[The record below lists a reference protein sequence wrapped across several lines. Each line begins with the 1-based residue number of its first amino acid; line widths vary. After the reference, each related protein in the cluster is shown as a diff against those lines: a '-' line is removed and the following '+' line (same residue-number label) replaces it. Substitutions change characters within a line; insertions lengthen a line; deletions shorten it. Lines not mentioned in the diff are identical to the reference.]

1 MNTFHSTI
9 PFFFGAVLIL
19 LPLSGCSSSKEKT
32 PSEKARS
39 VVASLPDP
47 SPSEMESTKR
57 EAYAKSG
64 DHRRR
69 GEILSDLPSSQAEDG
84 ATFAMMLLS
93 EKDSSGKESS
103 VPGSDDPKEEDPSG
117 QMDSSS
123 AWLSSPE
130 ERVFGRPPEDNN
142 ISKDTVLSSQGRVYV
157 SAGEYP
163 PTEEERLSYDIKRAV
178 ALMAALEGKGPPPE
192 EEDHISGNG
201 IASSPDATSDADTS
215 HSRSND
221 EESSDPWEGTVTTSG
236 RIAPYEGGNSL
247 ISFPDG
253 SFLRGRSSSDESG
266 ITYGEIPPIKCV
278 FLSSEKIRS
287 GERISLRTVGDI
299 SFGET
304 VLEDGS
310 ILSATV
316 TIGERLFLEVHSIPL
331 EGKNV
336 LTHLTAF
343 DSDGMKGLYCPETAL
358 SSGSGRLSREAISRG
373 GSVAGGAIGGLAGS
387 LLRSGASLLGEA
399 SSVKKV
405 RVYPGY
411 EFELRIVK

>member
-9 PFFFGAVLIL
+9 TFLFGTALFL

-93 EKDSSGKESS
+93 EKASSGKESS
-103 VPGSDDPKEEDPSG
+103 VVGSDDPKEEAPSG

-123 AWLSSPE
+123 AWLYSPE
-130 ERVFGRPPEDNN
+130 ERVFGRAPEEND
-142 ISKDTVLSSQGRVYV
+142 ISKDTVLSSQGRTYV
-157 SAGEYP
+157 SAGEYSQSD
-163 PTEEERLSYDIKRAV
+163 EERLSYDIKRAA
-178 ALMAALEGKGPPPE
+178 ALMAALEGKGTPPE
-192 EEDHISGNG
+192 EDDNSGNSPVQ
-201 IASSPDATSDADTS
+201 SSDTGSS
-215 HSRSND
+215 HSQSSV

-253 SFLRGRSSSDESG
+253 SFLRGRSFSDGSG
-266 ITYGEIPPIKCV
+266 VIYGEIPPIKCV

-287 GERISLRTVGDI
+287 GERISLRTVGDVP
-299 SFGET
+299 FGET

-331 EGKNV
+331 GGKNV

-358 SSGSGRLSREAISRG
+358 SSGSGRLSREAVSRG
-373 GSVAGGAIGGLAGS
+373 GSVAGGALGGLAGS

>member
-9 PFFFGAVLIL
+9 TFLFGTALFL

-69 GEILSDLPSSQAEDG
+69 GEILSDLPSSEGEDG
-84 ATFAMMLLS
+84 ASFAMMLLS

-142 ISKDTVLSSQGRVYV
+142 ISKDTASSQGRVYV

-163 PTEEERLSYDIKRAV
+163 PTEEERLSYDLKRAA
-178 ALMAALEGKGPPPE
+178 ALMAALEGKGTPPE
-192 EEDHISGNG
+192 EVDNSGN
-201 IASSPDATSDADTS
+201 SPVQSSDADSS
-215 HSRSND
+215 HSQSSG
-221 EESSDPWEGTVTTSG
+221 EQSSDPWEGTVTTSG
-236 RIAPYEGGNSL
+236 RIATYEGGNSL

-266 ITYGEIPPIKCV
+266 ITYGDIPPIKCV

-287 GERISLRTVGDI
+287 GERISLRTVGDV

-316 TIGERLFLEVHSIPL
+316 SIGERLFLEVHSIPL
-331 EGKNV
+331 GGKNV

-373 GSVAGGAIGGLAGS
+373 GSVAGGALGGLAGS

>member
-9 PFFFGAVLIL
+9 TFLFGTALFL

-93 EKDSSGKESS
+93 EKDSFGKESS

-130 ERVFGRPPEDNN
+130 ERVFGRPPEEKNV
-142 ISKDTVLSSQGRVYV
+142 SKDTVLSSQGRTYV

-163 PTEEERLSYDIKRAV
+163 PTEEERLSYDLKRAA
-178 ALMAALEGKGPPPE
+178 ALMAALEGKGTPPE
-192 EEDHISGNG
+192 EVDNSGNSPVQ
-201 IASSPDATSDADTS
+201 SSDTGSS
-215 HSRSND
+215 HSQSSV

-236 RIAPYEGGNSL
+236 RIATYEGGNSL

-287 GERISLRTVGDI
+287 GERISLRTVGDVP
-299 SFGET
+299 FGET

-331 EGKNV
+331 GGKNV

>member
-9 PFFFGAVLIL
+9 TFLFGTALFL

-64 DHRRR
+64 DHRR

-93 EKDSSGKESS
+93 EKDSSEMESS
-103 VPGSDDPKEEDPSG
+103 ITGSYAHKEEDAYSR
-117 QMDSSS
+117 MDSSM
-123 AWLSSPE
+123 AGPTSPQ
-130 ERVFGRPPEDNN
+130 ERVFGIPPEEND
-142 ISKDTVLSSQGRVYV
+142 ISKDTGYSQGRTYV
-157 SAGEYP
+157 SAGEYSQSD
-163 PTEEERLSYDIKRAV
+163 EERLSYDLKRAA
-178 ALMAALEGKGPPPE
+178 ALMAALEGKGTPPE
-192 EEDHISGNG
+192 EVDNSGNSTVQ
-201 IASSPDATSDADTS
+201 SSDTGSS
-215 HSRSND
+215 HSQSSV

-236 RIAPYEGGNSL
+236 RIATYEGGNTL

-253 SFLRGRSSSDESG
+253 SFLRGRPSSDESG

-278 FLSSEKIRS
+278 FLSSGKIRS
-287 GERISLRTVGDI
+287 GERISLRTVGDV

-316 TIGERLFLEVHSIPL
+316 SIGERLFLEVHSIPL
-331 EGKNV
+331 GGKNI

-343 DSDGMKGLYCPETAL
+343 DSDGMKGLYCSETAL

-411 EFELRIVK
+411 EFFLRIVK